1 MKKVFTLLIMLAT
14 VGVLS
19 MQAQVFQKA
28 PLKNAVSN
36 RAQRAVIEPGANQ
49 VWWGYVDYS
58 GTAGFVGVNAA
69 DTYHCSIF
77 IPGNYVIAKDN
88 TAEGKIIKA
97 IRFGLL
103 ATTATDVKVWIASQK
118 PSAINTDN
126 CLQVV
131 DVPASELGSIQ
142 IDVPLN
148 TPYTIP
154 AEGVYVGY
162 SFTISNA
169 STSQENYPVITSGN
183 DAPNTFLIKTDK
195 SVQNWSDMNGQGFG
209 SLLLQVLLEGEFA
222 TNMVTPSD
230 FGPVYAEVGTGVS
243 AMFAIENKGADPV
256 SSIDYTITTGDFT
269 SGESHV
275 DVEPAIAGLSKG
287 RMVVAIPADAVQ
299 GKKEKTLTIT
309 KVNGKENLADDKTA
323 SFTLFSLNEIISR
336 NALVEQYTGTGC
348 GYCPRGHVG
357 MAKMREAYGDRFAG
371 VALHQYTNQSS
382 DAMYLAT
389 NKYAKLNF
397 SSGAPSAR
405 VNRGGEVDPYY
416 ATNTGIYNTMESEM
430 AIPGLADVQV
440 SGTFDEAFTKVDAK
454 AKLRP
459 LFEGTYKLEFVLVA
473 DGLKGSGTGWNQTN
487 YYSYAYASQTGYT
500 KENLPDDLKY
510 LFDLGATFS
519 PTFNDVAIASS
530 YVGGSNKVPAQ
541 TIAAGETAEVSYT
554 IDLPTYAKLKNALQ
568 KDQIYVIAILID
580 STGSI
585 ANVGKARVDG
595 ITGIST
601 VNGGKTNETVFYSLD
616 GRKLSAPQQGINI
629 VKMSDGSTRKVMMK

>member
-1 MKKVFTLLIMLAT
+1 MKKVFTLLVMLAT

-19 MQAQVFQKA
+19 MQAQVLQKA
-28 PLKNAVSN
+28 PFKNAVSN
-36 RAQRAVIEPGANQ
+36 RAQRAVIEPGSNQ
-49 VWWGYVDYS
+49 VWWGYSKNYS
-58 GTAGFVGVNAA
+58 SLSNVGVTAA
-69 DTYHCSIF
+69 DTYHCAIF
-77 IPGNYVIAKDN
+77 VPGNHKIAG
-88 TAEGKIIKA
+88 GKTIDA
-97 IRFGLL
+97 IRIGMF
-103 ATTATDVKVWIASQK
+103 APNVTNVKVWIASQK
-118 PSAINTDN
+118 PSAIDTDN

-142 IDVPLN
+142 IDVPLT

-162 SFTISNA
+162 SFTITKVEYQDDAYPVLFFSESGVSNA
-169 STSQENYPVITSGN
+169 F
-183 DAPNTFLIKTDK
+183 FLRAETN
-195 SVQNWSDMNGQGFG
+195 SPNWSDLTSEFG
-209 SLLLQVLLEGEFA
+209 NLYLQVLLKGEFP

-243 AMFAIENKGADPV
+243 AIFAVENQGGDPV
-256 SSIDYTITTGDFT
+256 SSIDYTITTDDFT
-269 SGESHV
+269 SAESHV
-275 DVEPAIAGLSKG
+275 DIDPALEGFSKG
-287 RMVVAIPADAVQ
+287 RMVVAIPADGVQ

-323 SFTLFSLNEIISR
+323 KFTLFTVSEIISR
-336 NALVEQYTGTGC
+336 NVLVEQFTGIEC
-348 GYCPRGHVG
+348 GWCPRGHVG
-357 MAKMREAYGDRFAG
+357 MANMREAYGGRFVG
-371 VALHQYTNQSS
+371 VAIHQYIPAGKSQTS
-382 DAMYLAT
+382 DAMFIAK
-389 NKYAKLNF
+389 NNYAKLNF
-397 SSGAPSAR
+397 GGAPSAR

-473 DGLKGSGTGWNQTN
+473 DGLKGSGTGWNQAN
-487 YYSYAYASQTGYT
+487 YYSSVYSSQTSIT
-500 KENLPDDLKY
+500 KESLPDDLKFLY
-510 LFDLGATFS
+510 DLGASFY

-541 TIAAGETAEVSYT
+541 TIAAGETAEVSYSM
-554 IDLPTYAKLKNALQ
+554 DLPTSTKLKNALQ

>member
-1 MKKVFTLLIMLAT
+1 MKKVFTLLVMLAT

-28 PLKNAVSN
+28 PFKNAVSH

-49 VWWGYVDYS
+49 VWWGYS
-58 GTAGFVGVNAA
+58 NNLSSLSNLGVTAA
-69 DTYHCSIF
+69 DTYHCAIF
-77 IPGNYVIAKDN
+77 LPGNHKVAG
-88 TAEGKIIKA
+88 GKTIDA
-97 IRFGLL
+97 IRIGMF
-103 ATTATDVKVWIASQK
+103 ATNVTNVKVWIASQK
-118 PSAINTDN
+118 PSAIDTDN

-142 IDVPLN
+142 IDVPLT

-162 SFTISNA
+162 SFTITKVEYQDDAYPVLFFSESGVSNA
-169 STSQENYPVITSGN
+169 FFLRAEANSPNWTDLTSEFGN
-183 DAPNTFLIKTDK
+183 LY
-195 SVQNWSDMNGQGFG
+195 
-209 SLLLQVLLEGEFA
+209 LQVLLKGEFP

-243 AMFAIENKGADPV
+243 AIFAVENQGGDAV
-256 SSIDYTITTGDFT
+256 SSIDYTITTDDFT

-275 DVEPAIAGLSKG
+275 DIDPALAGFSKG
-287 RMVVAIPADAVQ
+287 RMVVAIPADGVQ

-323 SFTLFSLNEIISR
+323 KFTLFTVSEIITR
-336 NALVEQYTGTGC
+336 NVLVEQYTGTGC
-348 GYCPRGHVG
+348 GWCPRGHVG
-357 MAKMREAYGDRFAG
+357 MANMREAYGDRFAG
-371 VALHQYTNQSS
+371 VALHQYTIQSS
-382 DAMYLAT
+382 DAMYLAS

-397 SSGAPSAR
+397 STGAPSAR

-416 ATNTGIYNTMESEM
+416 GTNTGIYNTMESEM

-473 DGLKGSGTGWNQTN
+473 DGLEGSGTGWNQTN
-487 YYSYAYASQTGYT
+487 YYSYAYASQTGIT
-500 KENLPDDLKY
+500 KESLPDDLKY
-510 LFDLGATFS
+510 LYDLGATFS

-601 VNGGKTNETVFYSLD
+601 VTGGKTHETVCYSLD

>member
-1 MKKVFTLLIMLAT
+1 MKKVFTLLVMLAT

-28 PLKNAVSN
+28 PFKNAVSH

-49 VWWGYVDYS
+49 VWWGYS
-58 GTAGFVGVNAA
+58 NNLSLLTNLGVTAA
-69 DTYHCSIF
+69 DTYHCAIF
-77 IPGNYVIAKDN
+77 LPGNHKVAG
-88 TAEGKIIKA
+88 GKTIDA
-97 IRFGLL
+97 IRIGML
-103 ATTATDVKVWIASQK
+103 APNVTNVKVWIASQK
-118 PSAINTDN
+118 PSAINTGN

-162 SFTISNA
+162 SFTITKVEYQEDAYPVLFFDESGVSNA
-169 STSQENYPVITSGN
+169 F
-183 DAPNTFLIKTDK
+183 FLRAETN
-195 SVQNWSDMNGQGFG
+195 SPNWSDLTSQFG
-209 SLLLQVLLEGEFA
+209 NLYLQVLLKGEFP

-243 AMFAIENKGADPV
+243 AIFAVENQGGDAV
-256 SSIDYTITTGDFT
+256 SSIDYTITTDDFT

-287 RMVVAIPADAVQ
+287 RMVVAIPADGVQ

-323 SFTLFSLNEIISR
+323 KFTLFTVSEIITR
-336 NALVEQYTGTGC
+336 NVLVEQYTGTGC

-357 MAKMREAYGDRFAG
+357 MANMREAYGDRFAG

-389 NKYAKLNF
+389 NKYAKLSF
-397 SSGAPSAR
+397 SGAPSAR

-473 DGLKGSGTGWNQTN
+473 DGLKGTGTGWNQTN

-510 LFDLGATFS
+510 LYDLGATFS

-554 IDLPTYAKLKNALQ
+554 IDLPTYEKLKNALQ

>member
-1 MKKVFTLLIMLAT
+1 MKKVFTLLVMLAT

-28 PLKNAVSN
+28 PFKNAVSH

-348 GYCPRGHVG
+348 GWCPRGHVG

-371 VALHQYTNQSS
+371 VAIHQYSPQSS
-382 DAMYLAT
+382 DAMYISPQ
-389 NKYAKLNF
+389 NYAKHSLN
-397 SSGAPSAR
+397 GAPSAR
-405 VNRGGEVDPYY
+405 INRGEQVDPYY
-416 ATNTGIYNTMESEM
+416 GASADILTDMDAAL
-430 AIPGLADVQV
+430 AIPALADVQV

-454 AKLRP
+454 VKLRP

-473 DGLKGSGTGWNQTN
+473 DGLTGTGTGWRQAN
-487 YYSYAYASQTGYT
+487 YYANYTASQV
-500 KENLPDDLKY
+500 EADLKDY
-510 LFDLGATFS
+510 AKGGKYGTS
-519 PTFNDVAIASS
+519 PINNYSFNDVAIASS

-554 IDLPTYAKLKNALQ
+554 MDLPTYEKLKNALQ